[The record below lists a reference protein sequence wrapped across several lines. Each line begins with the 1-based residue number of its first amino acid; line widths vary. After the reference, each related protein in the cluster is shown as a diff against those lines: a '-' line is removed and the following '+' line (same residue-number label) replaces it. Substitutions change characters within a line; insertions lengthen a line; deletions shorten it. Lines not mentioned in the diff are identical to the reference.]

1 MTEKSTDEHIALI
14 KDWDKSNR
22 LSLMFM
28 RMTIAKNIK
37 TSLPQTDNAL
47 ELLNA
52 IKKRFKSADKSLAG
66 TIMAELTT
74 IKYDGN
80 KGVQKHILNMTDK
93 AAKLKEL
100 GM

>member
-1 MTEKSTDEHIALI
+1 MDKPEEMIEDSTDEHVALI

-37 TSLPQTDNAL
+37 TSLPRMDNAL
-47 ELLNA
+47 ELLKA
-52 IKKRFKSADKSLAG
+52 IKECFKYADKSLAR
-66 TIMAELTT
+66 TIMADLTT

-80 KGVQKHILNMTDK
+80 K
-93 AAKLKEL
+93 
-100 GM
+100 